1 MLAHWPRERRGGR
14 HPARLDRVP
23 HLARHV
29 GARGARIV
37 ARALDHRQ
45 DTRWI
50 GGIAQQEIDDALR
63 GIIIAMRLPE
73 REILPRRSEE
83 HTSELQSL
91 MRISYAVFCLTKKK
105 KTQDE

>member
-1 MLAHWPRERRGGR
+1 MD
-14 HPARLDRVP
+14 RLP

-73 REILPRRSEE
+73 REILPRGDELRSEE
-83 HTSELQSL
+83 HTSALQSL
-91 MRISYAVFCLTKKK
+91 MRIAYAVFCMKTKNDLTNSLHC
-105 KTQDE
+105 